1 MGGYQDYERDVP
13 YGWSGKKDATVW
25 EVWVCVVA
33 HPCVFDDDLACF
45 TYNEMKGVFVPW
57 GLNSVIR
64 VVKK

>member
-1 MGGYQDYERDVP
+1 MKGMFHTGGL
-13 YGWSGKKDATVW
+13 GKKRCPPVW